1 MIKRAA
7 AALVGLFLL
16 VLALMNV
23 WREIDPI
30 PFFIPFFLFLV
41 PAFTVAGLCLWYAVS
56 AGNPQSEQRIAYAF
70 KVGRVVGLI
79 AFGIFFI
86 GPLVVMSEA
95 NLGPLLGFFA
105 GPPGFALGA
114 ILGICFPG
122 LCHRVKFW
130 GT

>member
-7 AALVGLFLL
+7 AALIGLFLL
-16 VLALMNV
+16 ALALMNV
-23 WREIDPI
+23 WGAHPI
-30 PFFIPFFLFLV
+30 PLFLFLV

-56 AGNPQSEQRIAYAF
+56 AGNPQSEQRIACAF
-70 KVGRVVGLI
+70 KVGLVVGLI
-79 AFGIFFI
+79 AFGIFFV
-86 GPLVVMSEA
+86 GPVVAMPEA
-95 NLGPLLGFFA
+95 NQGPLLGLFA

-122 LCHRVKFW
+122 LCDRVKSW

>member
-16 VLALMNV
+16 VRALMNV
-23 WREIDPI
+23 WGEFDP
-30 PFFIPFFLFLV
+30 IPFFLFLV
-41 PAFTVAGLCLWYAVS
+41 PAFTIAGLCLWYAVS
-56 AGNPQSEQRIAYAF
+56 AGNPQSEQRIACTF
-70 KVGRVVGLI
+70 KVGLVVGLI

-86 GPLVVMSEA
+86 GPLVVMPEA
-95 NLGPLLGFFA
+95 NQGPLLGFFA

-122 LCHRVKFW
+122 LCHRVKSW
-130 GT
+130 ST